1 MIKVQEA
8 SITKVKI
15 CVPKNPTDIKC
26 INTLS
31 PDFAGFV
38 MFFEKSHRNISVQT
52 AQELLALLDKNI
64 KSVAVT
70 VSPTE
75 EQLEQIHTL
84 GFDYVQIHGKI
95 SEKLLSECKTPVI
108 RAINVSG
115 IESIGDI
122 ENLDNVKGILFDS
135 AVPGSGK
142 SFDWS
147 MLERLPKNQ
156 KMLFLAGGLTAD
168 NVAKAVAQ
176 LRPFAVD
183 VSSGVELADKSGK
196 DFELVRTFIENAR
209 NSK

>member
-1 MIKVQEA
+1 M
-8 SITKVKI
+8 TKVKI
-15 CVPKNPTDIKC
+15 CGLKNPTDIKC

-75 EQLEQIHTL
+75 EQLEQIYNL
-84 GFDYVQIHGKI
+84 GFDYVQIHGNITDEVLKN
-95 SEKLLSECKTPVI
+95 SKTPII

-115 IESIGDI
+115 TDSLTD
-122 ENLDNVKGILFDS
+122 LDNYKNVKGILFDS

-147 MLERLPKNQ
+147 MLEKLPKNQ

-168 NVAKAVAQ
+168 NVAAAICQVH
-176 LRPFAVD
+176 PYAVD
-183 VSSGVELADKSGK
+183 VSSGVELSDKSGK

>member
-1 MIKVQEA
+1 M
-8 SITKVKI
+8 TKVKI
-15 CVPKNPTDIKC
+15 CGLKNPTDIKC

-75 EQLEQIHTL
+75 EQLEQIYNL
-84 GFDYVQIHGKI
+84 GFDYVQIHGNITDEVLKN
-95 SEKLLSECKTPVI
+95 SKTPII

-115 IESIGDI
+115 TDSLTD
-122 ENLDNVKGILFDS
+122 LDNYKNVKGILFDS
-135 AVPGSGK
+135 AVPGSGQG
-142 SFDWS
+142 FDWT
-147 MLERLPKNQ
+147 LLKKLPKTD

>member
-1 MIKVQEA
+1 M
-8 SITKVKI
+8 TKVKI
-15 CVPKNPTDIKC
+15 CGLKNQTDIKC

-38 MFFEKSHRNISVQT
+38 MFFEKSHRNISPEK
-52 AQELLALLDKNI
+52 AQKLLALLDKNI

-75 EQLEQIHTL
+75 EQLEQIYNL
-84 GFDYVQIHGKI
+84 GFDYVQIHGNITDEVLKN
-95 SEKLLSECKTPVI
+95 SKTPII

-115 IESIGDI
+115 TDSLTD
-122 ENLDNVKGILFDS
+122 LDNYKNVKGILFDS
-135 AVPGSGK
+135 AVPGSGQG
-142 SFDWS
+142 FDWT
-147 MLERLPKNQ
+147 LLKKLPKTD

-168 NVAKAVAQ
+168 NVAAAICQVH
-176 LRPFAVD
+176 PYAVD
-183 VSSGVELADKSGK
+183 VSSGVELSDKSGK

>member
-1 MIKVQEA
+1 M
-8 SITKVKI
+8 TKVKI
-15 CVPKNPTDIKC
+15 CGLKNPTDIKC

-38 MFFEKSHRNISVQT
+38 MFFKKSHRNISVQT
-52 AQELLALLDKNI
+52 AQKLLALLDKNI

-135 AVPGSGK
+135 AVPGSGQG
-142 SFDWS
+142 FDWT
-147 MLERLPKNQ
+147 LLKKLPKTD

-176 LRPFAVD
+176 VRPFAVD

-196 DFELVRTFIENAR
+196 DFELVRAFIENAK
-209 NSK
+209 SAIIH

>member
-1 MIKVQEA
+1 M
-8 SITKVKI
+8 TKVKI
-15 CVPKNPTDIKC
+15 CGLKNPTDIKC

-52 AQELLALLDKNI
+52 AQKLLALLDKNI

-75 EQLEQIHTL
+75 EQLEQIYNL

-108 RAINVSG
+108 WAINVSG

-135 AVPGSGK
+135 AVPGSGQG
-142 SFDWS
+142 FDWT
-147 MLERLPKNQ
+147 LLKKLPKTD

>member
-1 MIKVQEA
+1 M
-8 SITKVKI
+8 TKVKI
-15 CVPKNPTDIKC
+15 CGLKNPTDIKC

-142 SFDWS
+142 SFDWT
-147 MLERLPKNQ
+147 LLKKLPKTD

-168 NVAKAVAQ
+168 NVVAAICQ
-176 LRPFAVD
+176 VHPYAVD

-196 DFELVRTFIENAR
+196 DYQLVQAFIKNAK
-209 NSK
+209 SAIIH

>member
-1 MIKVQEA
+1 M
-8 SITKVKI
+8 TKVKI
-15 CVPKNPTDIKC
+15 CGLKNQTDIKC

-147 MLERLPKNQ
+147 MLEKLPKNQ

-183 VSSGVELADKSGK
+183 VSSGVELSDKSGK
-196 DFELVRTFIENAR
+196 DYQLVQAFIKNAK
-209 NSK
+209 SAIIH

>member
-1 MIKVQEA
+1 M
-8 SITKVKI
+8 TKVKI
-15 CVPKNPTDIKC
+15 CGLKNQTDIKC

-38 MFFEKSHRNISVQT
+38 MFFEKSHRNISPEK
-52 AQELLALLDKNI
+52 AQKLLSALDPNI

-108 RAINVSG
+108 RAINVNG

-147 MLERLPKNQ
+147 MLEKLPKNQ

-168 NVAKAVAQ
+168 NVASAICQVH
-176 LRPFAVD
+176 PYAVD
-183 VSSGVELADKSGK
+183 VSSGVELSDKSGK
-196 DFELVRTFIENAR
+196 DYQLVQAFIKNAK
-209 NSK
+209 SAIIH

>member
-1 MIKVQEA
+1 M
-8 SITKVKI
+8 TKVKI
-15 CVPKNPTDIKC
+15 CGLKNPTDIKC

-64 KSVAVT
+64 NSVAVT

-142 SFDWS
+142 SFDWT
-147 MLERLPKNQ
+147 LLKKLPKTD

-168 NVAKAVAQ
+168 NVASAICQVH
-176 LRPFAVD
+176 PYAVD
-183 VSSGVELADKSGK
+183 VSSSVELADKSGK

>member
-1 MIKVQEA
+1 M
-8 SITKVKI
+8 TKVKI
-15 CVPKNPTDIKC
+15 CGLKNPTDIKC

-75 EQLEQIHTL
+75 EQLEQIYNL
-84 GFDYVQIHGKI
+84 GFDYVQIHGNITDEVLKN
-95 SEKLLSECKTPVI
+95 SKTPII

-115 IESIGDI
+115 KDSLTDL
-122 ENLDNVKGILFDS
+122 NNYKNVKGILFDS
-135 AVPGSGK
+135 AVPGSGQG
-142 SFDWS
+142 FDWT
-147 MLERLPKNQ
+147 LLKKLPKTD

-168 NVAKAVAQ
+168 NVAAAVCQ
-176 LRPFAVD
+176 VHPYAVD
-183 VSSGVELADKSGK
+183 VSSGVELSDKSGK
-196 DFELVRTFIENAR
+196 DFELVRTFIENAK

>member
-1 MIKVQEA
+1 M
-8 SITKVKI
+8 TKVKI
-15 CVPKNPTDIKC
+15 CGLKNPTDIKC

-75 EQLEQIHTL
+75 EQLEQIYNL

-108 RAINVSG
+108 RAINVNG

-147 MLERLPKNQ
+147 MLEKLPKNQ

>member
-1 MIKVQEA
+1 M
-8 SITKVKI
+8 TKVKI
-15 CVPKNPTDIKC
+15 CGLKNPTDIKC

-38 MFFEKSHRNISVQT
+38 MFFEKSHRNISPEK

-75 EQLEQIHTL
+75 EQLEQIYNL
-84 GFDYVQIHGKI
+84 GFDYVQIHGNITDEVLKN
-95 SEKLLSECKTPVI
+95 SKTPII

-115 IESIGDI
+115 TDSLTD
-122 ENLDNVKGILFDS
+122 LDNYKNVKGILFDS

-147 MLERLPKNQ
+147 MLEKLPKTD

-168 NVAKAVAQ
+168 NVAAAICQVH
-176 LRPFAVD
+176 PYAVD
-183 VSSGVELADKSGK
+183 VSSGVELSDKSGK
-196 DFELVRTFIENAR
+196 DFELVRAFIENAR

>member
-1 MIKVQEA
+1 M
-8 SITKVKI
+8 TKVKI
-15 CVPKNPTDIKC
+15 CGLKNPTDIKC

-142 SFDWS
+142 SFVWS
-147 MLERLPKNQ
+147 MLEKLPKTD

-168 NVAKAVAQ
+168 NVASAICQVH
-176 LRPFAVD
+176 PYAVD
-183 VSSGVELADKSGK
+183 VSSGVELSDKSGK
-196 DFELVRTFIENAR
+196 DYQLVQAFIKNAK
-209 NSK
+209 SAIIH

>member
-1 MIKVQEA
+1 M
-8 SITKVKI
+8 TKVKI
-15 CVPKNPTDIKC
+15 CGLKNQTDIKC

-52 AQELLALLDKNI
+52 AQELLPLLDKNI

-75 EQLEQIHTL
+75 EQLEQIYNL
-84 GFDYVQIHGKI
+84 GFDYVQIHGNITDEVLKN
-95 SEKLLSECKTPVI
+95 SKTPII

-115 IESIGDI
+115 TDSLTD
-122 ENLDNVKGILFDS
+122 LDNYKNVKGILFDS
-135 AVPGSGK
+135 AVPGSGQG
-142 SFDWS
+142 FDWT
-147 MLERLPKNQ
+147 LLKKLPKTD

-176 LRPFAVD
+176 VRPFAVD
-183 VSSGVELADKSGK
+183 VSSGVELSDKSGK

>member
-1 MIKVQEA
+1 M
-8 SITKVKI
+8 TKVKI
-15 CVPKNPTDIKC
+15 CGLKNPTDIKC

-95 SEKLLSECKTPVI
+95 SKKLLSECKTPVI

-122 ENLDNVKGILFDS
+122 ENLDNVKGFLFDS

-147 MLERLPKNQ
+147 ML
-156 KMLFLAGGLTAD
+156 
-168 NVAKAVAQ
+168 
-176 LRPFAVD
+176 
-183 VSSGVELADKSGK
+183 
-196 DFELVRTFIENAR
+196 
-209 NSK
+209 

>member
-1 MIKVQEA
+1 M
-8 SITKVKI
+8 TKVKI
-15 CVPKNPTDIKC
+15 CGLKNPTDIKC

-84 GFDYVQIHGKI
+84 GFDYVQIHAKI

-135 AVPGSGK
+135 AVPGSGQG
-142 SFDWS
+142 FDWS
-147 MLERLPKNQ
+147 MLEKLPKTD

>member
-1 MIKVQEA
+1 M
-8 SITKVKI
+8 TKVKI
-15 CVPKNPTDIKC
+15 CGLKNPTDIKC

-38 MFFEKSHRNISVQT
+38 MFFEKSHRNISAQT

-75 EQLEQIHTL
+75 EQLEQIYNL
-84 GFDYVQIHGKI
+84 GFDYVQIHGNITDEVLKN
-95 SEKLLSECKTPVI
+95 SKTPII

-115 IESIGDI
+115 TDSLTD
-122 ENLDNVKGILFDS
+122 LDNYKNVKGILFDS
-135 AVPGSGK
+135 AVPGSGQG
-142 SFDWS
+142 FDWT
-147 MLERLPKNQ
+147 LLKKLPKTD

-176 LRPFAVD
+176 VRPFAVD
-183 VSSGVELADKSGK
+183 VSSGVELSDKSGK
-196 DFELVRTFIENAR
+196 DFELVRAFIENAR

>member
-1 MIKVQEA
+1 M
-8 SITKVKI
+8 TKVKI
-15 CVPKNPTDIKC
+15 CGLKNPTDIKC

-38 MFFEKSHRNISVQT
+38 MFFEKSHRNISPEK
-52 AQELLALLDKNI
+52 AQKLLSALDPNI

-135 AVPGSGK
+135 AVPGSGQG
-142 SFDWS
+142 FDWT
-147 MLERLPKNQ
+147 LLKKLPKTD
-156 KMLFLAGGLTAD
+156 KMLFLAGGLTTD
-168 NVAKAVAQ
+168 NVAAAICQVH
-176 LRPFAVD
+176 PYAVD
-183 VSSGVELADKSGK
+183 VSSGVELSDKSGK
-196 DFELVRTFIENAR
+196 DFELVRTFIKNAR

>member
-1 MIKVQEA
+1 M
-8 SITKVKI
+8 TKVKI
-15 CVPKNPTDIKC
+15 CGLKNPTDIKC

-75 EQLEQIHTL
+75 EQLEQIYNL
-84 GFDYVQIHGKI
+84 GFDYVQIHGNITDEVLKN
-95 SEKLLSECKTPVI
+95 SKTPII

-115 IESIGDI
+115 TDSLTD
-122 ENLDNVKGILFDS
+122 LDNYKNVKGILFDS
-135 AVPGSGK
+135 AVPGSGQG
-142 SFDWS
+142 FDWT
-147 MLERLPKNQ
+147 LLKKLPKTD

-168 NVAKAVAQ
+168 NVAVAICQ
-176 LRPFAVD
+176 VHPYAVD

>member
-1 MIKVQEA
+1 M
-8 SITKVKI
+8 TKVKI
-15 CVPKNPTDIKC
+15 CGLKNPTDIKC

-38 MFFEKSHRNISVQT
+38 MFFVKSHRNISVQT

-70 VSPTE
+70 VSPTK

-115 IESIGDI
+115 TDSLTD
-122 ENLDNVKGILFDS
+122 LDNYKNVKGILFDS
-135 AVPGSGK
+135 AVPGSGQG
-142 SFDWS
+142 FDWT
-147 MLERLPKNQ
+147 LLKKLPKTD

-168 NVAKAVAQ
+168 NVAAAICQVH
-176 LRPFAVD
+176 PYAVD

-196 DFELVRTFIENAR
+196 DFELVRAFIENAR

>member
-1 MIKVQEA
+1 M
-8 SITKVKI
+8 TKVKI
-15 CVPKNPTDIKC
+15 CGLKNQTDIKC

-75 EQLEQIHTL
+75 EQLEQIYNL
-84 GFDYVQIHGKI
+84 GFDYVQIHGNITDEVLKN
-95 SEKLLSECKTPVI
+95 SKTPII

-115 IESIGDI
+115 TDSLTD
-122 ENLDNVKGILFDS
+122 LDNYKNVKGILFDS

-147 MLERLPKNQ
+147 MLEKLPKNQ

-168 NVAKAVAQ
+168 NVAAAICQVH
-176 LRPFAVD
+176 PYAVD

-196 DFELVRTFIENAR
+196 DYQLVQEFIKNAK
-209 NSK
+209 SAIIH

>member
-1 MIKVQEA
+1 M
-8 SITKVKI
+8 TKVKI
-15 CVPKNPTDIKC
+15 CGLKNPTDIKC

-75 EQLEQIHTL
+75 EQLEQIYNL
-84 GFDYVQIHGKI
+84 GFDYVQIHGNITDEILKH
-95 SEKLLSECKTPVI
+95 SKTPII

-115 IESIGDI
+115 TDSLTD
-122 ENLDNVKGILFDS
+122 LDNYKNVKGILFDS
-135 AVPGSGK
+135 AVPGSGQG
-142 SFDWS
+142 FDWT
-147 MLERLPKNQ
+147 LLKKLPKTD

-168 NVAKAVAQ
+168 NVAAAICQVH
-176 LRPFAVD
+176 PYAVD

-196 DFELVRTFIENAR
+196 NFELVRAFIENAR

>member
-1 MIKVQEA
+1 M
-8 SITKVKI
+8 TKVKI
-15 CVPKNPTDIKC
+15 CGLKNPTDIKC

-75 EQLEQIHTL
+75 EQLEQIYNL
-84 GFDYVQIHGKI
+84 GFDYVQIHGNITDEVLKN
-95 SEKLLSECKTPVI
+95 SKTPII

-115 IESIGDI
+115 TDSLTD
-122 ENLDNVKGILFDS
+122 LDNYKNVKSILFDS
-135 AVPGSGK
+135 AVPGSGQG
-142 SFDWS
+142 FDWT
-147 MLERLPKNQ
+147 LLKKLPKTD

-176 LRPFAVD
+176 VRPFAVD

-196 DFELVRTFIENAR
+196 DFELVRAFIENAK
-209 NSK
+209 SAIIH

>member
-1 MIKVQEA
+1 M
-8 SITKVKI
+8 TKVKI
-15 CVPKNPTDIKC
+15 CGLKNPTDIKC

-75 EQLEQIHTL
+75 EQLEQIYNL
-84 GFDYVQIHGKI
+84 GFDYVQIHGNITDEVLKN
-95 SEKLLSECKTPVI
+95 SKTPII

-115 IESIGDI
+115 TDSLTD
-122 ENLDNVKGILFDS
+122 LDNYKNVKGILFDS
-135 AVPGSGK
+135 AVPGSGQG
-142 SFDWS
+142 FDWT
-147 MLERLPKNQ
+147 LLKKLPKTD

-168 NVAKAVAQ
+168 NVAAAICQVH
-176 LRPFAVD
+176 PYAVD
-183 VSSGVELADKSGK
+183 VSSGVELSDKSGK
-196 DFELVRTFIENAR
+196 DFELVRAFIENAR

>member
-1 MIKVQEA
+1 M
-8 SITKVKI
+8 TKVKI
-15 CVPKNPTDIKC
+15 CGLKNPTDIKC

-95 SEKLLSECKTPVI
+95 SEKLLSESKTPVI

-135 AVPGSGK
+135 AVPGSGQG
-142 SFDWS
+142 FDWT
-147 MLERLPKNQ
+147 LLKKLPKTD

-196 DFELVRTFIENAR
+196 DYQLVQAFIKNAK
-209 NSK
+209 SAIIH

>member
-1 MIKVQEA
+1 M
-8 SITKVKI
+8 TKVKI
-15 CVPKNPTDIKC
+15 CGLKNQTDIKC

-147 MLERLPKNQ
+147 MLEKLPKNQ

-168 NVAKAVAQ
+168 NVAAAICRVHPY
-176 LRPFAVD
+176 LVD

>member
-1 MIKVQEA
+1 M
-8 SITKVKI
+8 TKVKI
-15 CVPKNPTDIKC
+15 CGLKNSTDIKC

-75 EQLEQIHTL
+75 EQLEQIYNL
-84 GFDYVQIHGKI
+84 GFDYVQIHGNITDEVLKN
-95 SEKLLSECKTPVI
+95 SKTPII

-115 IESIGDI
+115 TDSLTD
-122 ENLDNVKGILFDS
+122 LDNYKNVKGILFDS
-135 AVPGSGK
+135 AVPGSGQG
-142 SFDWS
+142 FDWT
-147 MLERLPKNQ
+147 LLKKLPKTD

-168 NVAKAVAQ
+168 NVAAAICQVH
-176 LRPFAVD
+176 PYAVD
-183 VSSGVELADKSGK
+183 VSSGVEVSDKSGK
-196 DFELVRTFIENAR
+196 DFELVRAFIENAR
-209 NSK
+209 NYK

>member
-1 MIKVQEA
+1 M
-8 SITKVKI
+8 TKVKI
-15 CVPKNPTDIKC
+15 CGLKNQTDIKC

-122 ENLDNVKGILFDS
+122 ENLDNVKG
-135 AVPGSGK
+135 SGQG
-142 SFDWS
+142 FDWT
-147 MLERLPKNQ
+147 LLKKLPKTD

>member
-1 MIKVQEA
+1 M
-8 SITKVKI
+8 TKVKI
-15 CVPKNPTDIKC
+15 CGLKNQTDIKC

-75 EQLEQIHTL
+75 EQLEQIYNL
-84 GFDYVQIHGKI
+84 GFDYVQIHGNITDEVLKN
-95 SEKLLSECKTPVI
+95 SKTPII

-115 IESIGDI
+115 TDSLTD
-122 ENLDNVKGILFDS
+122 LDNYKNVKGILFDS
-135 AVPGSGK
+135 AVPGSGQG
-142 SFDWS
+142 FDWT
-147 MLERLPKNQ
+147 LLKKLPKTD

-168 NVAKAVAQ
+168 NVAAAICQVH
-176 LRPFAVD
+176 PYAVD

>member
-1 MIKVQEA
+1 M
-8 SITKVKI
+8 TKVKI
-15 CVPKNPTDIKC
+15 CGLKNPTDIKC

-38 MFFEKSHRNISVQT
+38 MFFEKSHRNISPEK
-52 AQELLALLDKNI
+52 AQKLLSALDPNI

-75 EQLEQIHTL
+75 EQLEQIYNL

-135 AVPGSGK
+135 AVPGSGQG
-142 SFDWS
+142 FDWT
-147 MLERLPKNQ
+147 LLKKLPKTD

-168 NVAKAVAQ
+168 NVAAAICQVH
-176 LRPFAVD
+176 PYAVD
-183 VSSGVELADKSGK
+183 VSSGVELSDKSGK

>member
-1 MIKVQEA
+1 M
-8 SITKVKI
+8 TKVKI
-15 CVPKNPTDIKC
+15 CGLKNQTDIKC

-75 EQLEQIHTL
+75 EQLEQIYNL
-84 GFDYVQIHGKI
+84 GFDYVQIHGNITDEVLKNSKVPI
-95 SEKLLSECKTPVI
+95 I

-115 IESIGDI
+115 TDSLTD
-122 ENLDNVKGILFDS
+122 LDNYKNVKGILFDS

-147 MLERLPKNQ
+147 MLEKLPKTD

-168 NVAKAVAQ
+168 NVAAAICQVH
-176 LRPFAVD
+176 PYAVD
-183 VSSGVELADKSGK
+183 VSSGVELSDKSGK
-196 DFELVRTFIENAR
+196 DYQLVQAFIKNAK
-209 NSK
+209 SAIIH

>member
-1 MIKVQEA
+1 M
-8 SITKVKI
+8 TKVKI
-15 CVPKNPTDIKC
+15 CGLKNQTDIKC

-142 SFDWS
+142 SFDWY
-147 MLERLPKNQ
+147 MLEKLPKNQ

-168 NVAKAVAQ
+168 NVAAAICRVH
-176 LRPFAVD
+176 PYAVD

>member
-1 MIKVQEA
+1 M
-8 SITKVKI
+8 TKVKI
-15 CVPKNPTDIKC
+15 CGLKNQTDIKC

-142 SFDWS
+142 SFVWS
-147 MLERLPKNQ
+147 MLEKLPKTD

-168 NVAKAVAQ
+168 NVASAICRVH
-176 LRPFAVD
+176 PYAVD

>member
-1 MIKVQEA
+1 M
-8 SITKVKI
+8 TKVKI
-15 CVPKNPTDIKC
+15 CGLKNPTDITC

-38 MFFEKSHRNISVQT
+38 MFFEKSHRNISPEK
-52 AQELLALLDKNI
+52 AQKLLSALDPNI

-75 EQLEQIHTL
+75 EQLEQIYNL
-84 GFDYVQIHGKI
+84 GFDYVQIHGNITNEILKN
-95 SEKLLSECKTPVI
+95 SKTPII

-115 IESIGDI
+115 TDSLTD
-122 ENLDNVKGILFDS
+122 LDNYKNVKGILFDS

-147 MLERLPKNQ
+147 MLKKLPKTD

-168 NVAKAVAQ
+168 NVAAAICQVH
-176 LRPFAVD
+176 PYAVD
-183 VSSGVELADKSGK
+183 VSSSVELADKSGK
-196 DFELVRTFIENAR
+196 DFELVRAFIENAR

>member
-1 MIKVQEA
+1 M
-8 SITKVKI
+8 TKVKI
-15 CVPKNPTDIKC
+15 CGLKNPTDIKC

-75 EQLEQIHTL
+75 EQLEQIYNL
-84 GFDYVQIHGKI
+84 GFDYVQIHGNITDEVLKN
-95 SEKLLSECKTPVI
+95 SKTPII

-115 IESIGDI
+115 TDSLTD
-122 ENLDNVKGILFDS
+122 LDNYKNVKGILFDS
-135 AVPGSGK
+135 AVPGSGQG
-142 SFDWS
+142 FDWT
-147 MLERLPKNQ
+147 LLKKLPKTD

-168 NVAKAVAQ
+168 NVAAAICQVH
-176 LRPFAVD
+176 PYAVD

-196 DFELVRTFIENAR
+196 DFELVRAFIENAR

>member
-1 MIKVQEA
+1 M
-8 SITKVKI
+8 TKVKI
-15 CVPKNPTDIKC
+15 CGLKNQTDIKC

-142 SFDWS
+142 SFVWS
-147 MLERLPKNQ
+147 MLP
-156 KMLFLAGGLTAD
+156 
-168 NVAKAVAQ
+168 
-176 LRPFAVD
+176 
-183 VSSGVELADKSGK
+183 
-196 DFELVRTFIENAR
+196 
-209 NSK
+209 

>member
-1 MIKVQEA
+1 M
-8 SITKVKI
+8 TKVKI
-15 CVPKNPTDIKC
+15 CGLKNQTDIKC

-38 MFFEKSHRNISVQT
+38 MFFEKSHRNISPEK
-52 AQELLALLDKNI
+52 AQKLLSALDPNI

-135 AVPGSGK
+135 AVPGSGQG
-142 SFDWS
+142 FDWT
-147 MLERLPKNQ
+147 LLKKLPKTD

-168 NVAKAVAQ
+168 NIAAAICQVH
-176 LRPFAVD
+176 PYAVD
-183 VSSGVELADKSGK
+183 VSSGIELADKSGK
-196 DFELVRTFIENAR
+196 DFELVRTFIENAK
-209 NSK
+209 SAIIH

>member
-1 MIKVQEA
+1 M
-8 SITKVKI
+8 TKVKI
-15 CVPKNPTDIKC
+15 CGLKNPTDIKC

-75 EQLEQIHTL
+75 EQLEQIYNL
-84 GFDYVQIHGKI
+84 GFDYVQIHGNITDEVLKN
-95 SEKLLSECKTPVI
+95 SKTPII

-115 IESIGDI
+115 TDSLTD
-122 ENLDNVKGILFDS
+122 LDNYKNVKGILFDS
-135 AVPGSGK
+135 AVPGSGQG
-142 SFDWS
+142 FDWT
-147 MLERLPKNQ
+147 LLKKLPKTD

-168 NVAKAVAQ
+168 NVAAAICQVH
-176 LRPFAVD
+176 PYAVD
-183 VSSGVELADKSGK
+183 VSSGVELADKLGK
-196 DFELVRTFIENAR
+196 DFELVRAFIENAR